1 MRFLSLLGSL
11 VLSLSLYPQAQA
23 DDSKPLRVVAVGGA
37 LTEIVYALKAESQLV
52 GVDTTSLYPEAATK
66 LPQVG
71 YQRQLSAEGILSLKP
86 DLVLVTEEAG
96 PPAVL
101 EQIQAAGTKL
111 VKLPSEYSADGVLK
125 KIEGVA
131 NALNK
136 MAEGKQL
143 ADAFSADLTA
153 VQAQLTSAEQP
164 KVVFLLSM
172 GKGSPMAAGSDTAA
186 NAMIGLAG
194 GKNAFQDTHTGY
206 KPVSTEAMIA
216 ANPDLLLVSKDTLN
230 SLGGIDKALSAIPG
244 LTLTHAGKNRRIV
257 SMEGLHLLGFGPRL
271 PQATAELATLL
282 HSHTN

>member
-1 MRFLSLLGSL
+1 MRFLSLMTGLI
-11 VLSLSLYPQAQA
+11 LSLHLSSVTQAEE
-23 DDSKPLRVVAVGGA
+23 SKPLRVVSVGGA
-37 LTEIVYALKAESQLV
+37 LTEIVYALNAEAQLV

-86 DLVLVTEEAG
+86 DLVLLTEEAG

-101 EQIQAAGTKL
+101 EQIQAAGTQV

-131 NALNK
+131 KALHK
-136 MAEGKQL
+136 TEAGAALSASFSKDL
-143 ADAFSADLTA
+143 AA
-153 VQAQLTSAEQP
+153 VQSQFAANSSP

-172 GKGSPMAAGSDTAA
+172 GKGSPMAAGNNTAA
-186 NAMIGLAG
+186 SAMIALAG
-194 GKNAFQDTHTGY
+194 GKNAFSDTHTGY

-216 ANPDLLLVSKDTLN
+216 ANPDLLLISKDTLT
-230 SLGGIDKALSAIPG
+230 SLGGVDKALVAIPG
-244 LTLTHAGKNRRIV
+244 FSLTNAGKNRRIV

-271 PQATAELATLL
+271 PEATAELASLF
-282 HSHTN
+282 HSQP